1 MKALILCGGK
11 GTRLKPITDSIPKQL
26 IPIGNKPLMFYT
38 IELLLK
44 SGIKEIGI
52 VVNEENKDIFKQLL
66 EDEFKSNFHYIL
78 QENPK
83 GIADGLLKAE
93 EFIQNDK
100 FIMVLGD
107 NSFELDL
114 GRFIDEFLDSDYN
127 CKLLL
132 KEVDNPERFGV
143 AYIANNKIINVEE
156 KPKTAYSNLAITGV
170 YAFDNN
176 IFDAC
181 RKIQLSKR
189 GEYEITDAIKWM
201 IYNGYNISY
210 EILDGYWK
218 DVGNHEDVIEENIN
232 RLKLIKEDIR
242 GHIENS
248 SVLGEVI
255 LGNGSVLY
263 NSVVRGPIIVDANT
277 IIKNSYIGPY
287 TSIGKGVNIDMAK
300 VECSIILDN
309 CFISSVETSIDYSII
324 GEGTVIT
331 RKKDLKEANRFVTGK
346 NSIIYLK

>member
-44 SGIKEIGI
+44 LGIKEIGI

-78 QENPK
+78 QQNPK

-93 EFIQNDK
+93 EFIKDEK

-107 NSFELDL
+107 NSFRLDL
-114 GRFIDEFLDSDYN
+114 ESFINEFLNSDYN

-156 KPKTAYSNLAITGV
+156 KPKTAFSNLAISGV

-181 RKIQLSKR
+181 RKVQLSKN

-210 EILDGYWK
+210 EIVDGYWK
-218 DVGNHEDVIEENIN
+218 DIGNYEDVIEENIN
-232 RLKLIKEDIR
+232 RLKFIKKDIK

-248 SVLGEVI
+248 SILGEVI
-255 LGNGSVLY
+255 IEKGAVLY
-263 NSVVRGPIIVDANT
+263 NSIVRGPIIVGANSM
-277 IIKNSYIGPY
+277 IKNSYIGPY
-287 TSIGKGVNIDMAK
+287 TSIGEGVNVDK
-300 VECSIILDN
+300 SNVECSIILDN
-309 CFISSVETSIDYSII
+309 CHISSVETAIDYSIV
-324 GEGTVIT
+324 GEGSIIT
-331 RKKDLKEANRFVTGK
+331 RKRGLKESNRFITGK